1 MTVFNRKAKQL
12 QKDRAALSPDFEE
25 YQYLRKEVGSRLTD
39 RLHDMLDR
47 KFPDVLELGCGG
59 SSVVPYLES
68 VPGVESVVRL
78 NSSDIQLQQD
88 PEPQASS
95 KLKVHKVLG
104 DEESLP
110 FAKHSFDL
118 VVSNL
123 SLHWV
128 NDLPGVFRQVQQV
141 LKPDGLFLASM
152 FGEATLWELRNA
164 FLVGEQE
171 REGGISNHVSPFAG
185 VADIGDLLTRARFG
199 LPTVDQESIV
209 VDFKDPFV
217 LMKELRLMGESNAQL
232 SRRPYVPRDT
242 FYAAAAAYKALYG
255 KPNGGVPATFQIVY
269 LIGWSPH
276 PSQQQALS
284 PGSAKASM
292 KEFSQQVGEFKT
304 L

>member
-1 MTVFNRKAKQL
+1 MCWNWVVVALLWCLTWSRYRAWRVLFGLTLQTFSCSTTQSHKHPPNWSAYSTVCI
-12 QKDRAALSPDFEE
+12 
-25 YQYLRKEVGSRLTD
+25 
-39 RLHDMLDR
+39 
-47 KFPDVLELGCGG
+47 FPKNNAV
-59 SSVVPYLES
+59 
-68 VPGVESVVRL
+68 
-78 NSSDIQLQQD
+78 
-88 PEPQASS
+88 
-95 KLKVHKVLG
+95 KVHKVLG

-118 VVSNL
+118 VISNL